1 MKRSFILIMAL
12 AVILAAQQVTLP
24 GEPEPTQPVTPV
36 TPTQPV
42 TPTVPIT
49 PIVIPD
55 EYHVIQPIENGE
67 VDWTAQ
73 NITAKGQAV
82 LDTVN
87 FPNRAQAYAMA
98 VRGAT
103 VVAQRNLLET
113 IKGVRVVSETKV
125 VDMMTTSDY
134 VYTRV
139 DGVVRGARPL
149 GEPIERNGLVEV
161 TLEIPIYDS
170 TGLAPAVFDPSK
182 FLPHGGELTQEALQ
196 SLQAVGGIVIDAS
209 GTDIEPNIFPR
220 FVDEDGNVIF
230 DPGSYYSPSDPRWAQ
245 MLRYVQSKGPGVL
258 KSLGVSEDTW
268 IIKVLGTKDGDLV
281 IGEENKEK
289 LQWLQ
294 DGLKILLKLG
304 KVVLMAI

>member
-12 AVILAAQQVTLP
+12 AVILTAQQVTLP

-42 TPTVPIT
+42 TPTVPVT

-67 VDWTAQ
+67 VDWTEQ
-73 NITAKGQAV
+73 VITAKGMAV
-82 LDTVN
+82 IDTAT
-87 FPNRAQAYAMA
+87 FPNYPQAYAMA

-161 TLEIPIYDS
+161 TLEIPLYDS
-170 TGLAPAVFDPSK
+170 PGLAPAIFDPSK
-182 FLPHGGELTQEALQ
+182 FAPVGELPQEALQ
-196 SLQAVGGIVIDAS
+196 ALQAVGGIVIDAS

-220 FVDEDGNVIF
+220 FVDEEGNVIL
-230 DPGSYYSPSDPRWAQ
+230 DLGSHYSPSDPRWANII
-245 MLRYVQSKGPGVL
+245 RYVQAEGPDAL
-258 KSLGVSEDTW
+258 KKLGIPEDSW
-268 IIKVLGTKDGDLV
+268 VIKAIGSKDGNLV
-281 IGEENKEK
+281 IPNEK
-289 LQWLQ
+289 KKKMQWLQ
-294 DGLKILLKLG
+294 DGLGILLKLG
-304 KVVLMAI
+304 KIVVTAL